1 MTALLRWTRRI
12 LEAGLMLAV
21 LAVVVIEGLT
31 LVAPALGAR
40 TLVISG
46 GSMEPAIPRGSYI
59 VAVRQPAGSYAVGD
73 IITVQQA
80 GRTPYTHRIVRLATL
95 NGAPYLETKGDAN
108 ATADPAIVPVASVVG
123 RVALQLPLL
132 GFLAALL
139 ATPVGLFGFLAI
151 SGTLLCLVWLLEDLE
166 AGQCPVCAGTAE
178 DLPVHAPGE
187 AQPA

>member
-1 MTALLRWTRRI
+1 MTALLRWMRHI
-12 LEAGLMLAV
+12 LDAGLVLAV
-21 LAVVVIEGLT
+21 LAVVVVGGLT

-46 GSMEPAIPRGSYI
+46 GSMEPTIPHGSYI
-59 VAVRQPAGSYAVGD
+59 LAVRQPAASYAVGD
-73 IITVQQA
+73 IVTVQQV

-139 ATPVGLFGFLAI
+139 ATPLGLFGFLAI

-178 DLPVHAPGE
+178 DLPVRDAGE
-187 AQPA
+187 GQPA

>member
-1 MTALLRWTRRI
+1 MTALLRWMRRI

-21 LAVVVIEGLT
+21 LAVMVIEGLT

-59 VAVRQPAGSYAVGD
+59 LAVRQPAASYAVGD
-73 IITVQQA
+73 VVTVQQA

-139 ATPVGLFGFLAI
+139 ATPVGVFGFLAV
-151 SGTLLCLVWLLEDLE
+151 SGTLSCLVWLVEDLE
-166 AGQCPVCAGTAE
+166 AGECPGCAGIAE
-178 DLPVHAPGE
+178 DPSVHAPGE

>member
-46 GSMEPAIPRGSYI
+46 GSMEPTVPRGSYI
-59 VAVRQPAGSYAVGD
+59 VAVRQPAASYAVGD
-73 IITVQQA
+73 IVTVQQA

-139 ATPVGLFGFLAI
+139 ATPLGLFGFLAV
-151 SGTLLCLVWLLEDLE
+151 SGALSCLVWLVENLE
-166 AGQCPVCAGTAE
+166 AGQRPICAGTAE
-178 DLPVHAPGE
+178 DLPVPDAGE
-187 AQPA
+187 AQAA